1 MSPAEKE
8 RLQIEEFERRL
19 AAALRR
25 ILLEEKEKHANRKGE
40 KHHVGH

>member
-8 RLQIEEFERRL
+8 RLRIEEFERRL

-25 ILLEEKEKHANRKGE
+25 ILREEKERHANREGG
-40 KHHVGH
+40 KHNVGH